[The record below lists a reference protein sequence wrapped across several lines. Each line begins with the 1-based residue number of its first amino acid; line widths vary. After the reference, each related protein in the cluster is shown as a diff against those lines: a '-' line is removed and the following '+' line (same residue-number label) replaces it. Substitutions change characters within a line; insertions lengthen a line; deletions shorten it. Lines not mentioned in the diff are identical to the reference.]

1 MFFCFHQ
8 ERPNNRAEDP
18 ADSQCNRQQQTAPTI
33 SANGAKRK
41 RCQNRSDI
49 GFVQIRTHS
58 GHITNIITY
67 VIRNRGRVARVV
79 LRNARFNFIAGAD
92 QIGSNIRRL
101 GVDAAPHTGK
111 KRHEGSTH
119 SVHDHNISQ
128 LNRVINSKNAVE
140 NIKPERNIKDSEANH
155 RKSHYGTGRK
165 SNSKAMIQAF

>member
-79 LRNARFNFIAGAD
+79 LRNARFNFTD

-119 SVHDHNISQ
+119 SVH
-128 LNRVINSKNAVE
+128 VE